1 VVDGALILGLV
12 AGGITSASAVAA
24 VVLYRLISF
33 GFIIGAGWLVWL
45 VIRYRTVRAGT
56 PPAGPA

>member
-1 VVDGALILGLV
+1 VVDGALVLGLV
-12 AGGITSASAVAA
+12 AGGLAGGPAVAA

-45 VIRYRTVRAGT
+45 IMRARADT
-56 PPAGPA
+56 PPGARA